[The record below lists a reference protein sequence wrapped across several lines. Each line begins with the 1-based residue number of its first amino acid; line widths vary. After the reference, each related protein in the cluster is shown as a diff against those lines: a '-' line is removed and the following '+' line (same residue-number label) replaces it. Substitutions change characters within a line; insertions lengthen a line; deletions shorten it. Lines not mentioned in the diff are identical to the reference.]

1 VGENN
6 ESLSQF
12 KKKNSL
18 RRRKVKCKFMEKT
31 YEIIKK
37 MSDIRDRFFVVN
49 ASVSFDIWEK
59 IAKVYPHSKR
69 TIHYD
74 REKLIK
80 YGKNV

>member
-1 VGENN
+1 
-6 ESLSQF
+6 
-12 KKKNSL
+12 
-18 RRRKVKCKFMEKT
+18 MEKT